1 MSVHNGRRHRQLLPA
16 AMAFRQLTKPTII
29 RPSASF
35 EKTSLL
41 SLAGI
46 VVGTII
52 ATYGIIYKQTF
63 LIVIGFVE
71 MALIVLWMIVYFYS

>member
-16 AMAFRQLTKPTII
+16 DMAFRQLAKPTII